1 VRATLVPP
9 AATDSSD
16 SRPAAPPAA
25 APPRARAPAF
35 PARAAYGALALGLG
49 AALAAVLLAGG
60 AGGTQALALGLAPDL
75 PLLAGGP
82 PGGARGQ
89 LRPRAVPLY
98 NAVHH
103 LAGPLL
109 LGAAAALGLLGPD
122 RAWLAGALAW
132 AAHLALDRA
141 LGFGPRTPEGLQRA

>member
-1 VRATLVPP
+1 V
-9 AATDSSD
+9 
-16 SRPAAPPAA
+16 
-25 APPRARAPAF
+25 
-35 PARAAYGALALGLG
+35 AYGGLAVLLG
-49 AALAAVLLAGG
+49 AALAALLLRDGTGG
-60 AGGTQALALGLAPDL
+60 VQALCFGLGPDL

-82 PGGARGQ
+82 PGGAKGQ

-132 AAHLALDRA
+132 GAHIALDRA
-141 LGFGPRTPEGLQRA
+141 LGFGPRTPDGFQRA